1 MYLHLCSYAGES
13 CTFTV
18 VFASILPDRF
28 WGACYVRKYKLNFR
42 NRELLEERQHFPTG
56 AKSTCLG
63 GENRRRI
70 FLLRFYF
77 FRPSY
82 GQFNV
87 PAAPSEYRNLTD
99 FETVKEC
106 SSRRQS
112 LVFVSI
118 LPSRLFIEMLGN
130 GELNF

>member
-1 MYLHLCSYAGES
+1 MGQNRLN
-13 CTFTV
+13 
-18 VFASILPDRF
+18 LPN
-28 WGACYVRKYKLNFR
+28 GA
-42 NRELLEERQHFPTG
+42 E
-56 AKSTCLG
+56 STCLERPG
-63 GENRRRI
+63 RVEPQEENPHAV
-70 FLLRFYF
+70 LLFQTI
-77 FRPSY
+77 Y

-112 LVFVSI
+112 LVFEPI
-118 LPSRLFIEMLGN
+118 LPSRLFIEMLSN

>member
-1 MYLHLCSYAGES
+1 MGPKVLAGKSWE
-13 CTFTV
+13 
-18 VFASILPDRF
+18 
-28 WGACYVRKYKLNFR
+28 GRKAGGKFPPAG
-42 NRELLEERQHFPTG
+42 LLFQT
-56 AKSTCLG
+56 
-63 GENRRRI
+63 I
-70 FLLRFYF
+70 
-77 FRPSY
+77 Y

-87 PAAPSEYRNLTD
+87 PAVPSEYRNLTD

-112 LVFVSI
+112 LVFVPI